1 MRIEINDIVNVFFTV
16 SSALYGA
23 RVTYV
28 PCNIGEAWGLETI
41 DIHNKVH
48 LHYVLVFERMD
59 LISKSEEIK
68 NDDPT
73 PFHSNMF

>member
-16 SSALYGA
+16 SDALYGA

-28 PCNIGEAWGLETI
+28 PCNIGEAWGLATT

-59 LISKSEEIK
+59 LISKSE
-68 NDDPT
+68 
-73 PFHSNMF
+73 